1 MQQVKAGN
9 IVKVHYSGR
18 LTDGSLFD
26 SSEGKKPLEFQV
38 GAGKVI
44 VGFDNGVI
52 NMVIGEKKTIHI
64 PVEEAYGPKNPQLII
79 TVEKEKFPQDIT
91 PEVGMELSMTSKDGH
106 PIPVVIKE
114 VKEDSIVLDAN
125 HPLSGEALIFDVE
138 LVEIV

>member
-79 TVEKEKFPQDIT
+79 T
-91 PEVGMELSMTSKDGH
+91 M
-106 PIPVVIKE
+106 
-114 VKEDSIVLDAN
+114 
-125 HPLSGEALIFDVE
+125 
-138 LVEIV
+138 

>member
-52 NMVIGEKKTIHI
+52 DMVIGEKRTIHI
-64 PVEEAYGPKNPQLII
+64 PVEEAYGPKNPELII
-79 TVEKEKFPQDIT
+79 HVEKEKFPKDIT
-91 PEVGMELSMTSKDGH
+91 PEIGMELSMTSNNGR

-114 VKEDSIVLDAN
+114 VKEGSIVLDAN

-138 LVEIV
+138 LLEIV